1 MKQLNEHTAAALAE
15 AKEVLATENPEMDV
29 RHMNENCLADRSS
42 SKENNQFRDNE
53 MGDPIPSQHNVL
65 V

>member
-29 RHMNENCLADRSS
+29 QHMNENCLADQSS
-42 SKENNQFRDNE
+42 TKDNQFLDNE
-53 MGDPIPSQHNVL
+53 MENPIPSQHNVL